1 MQTEIWK
8 LALGGLTVIFPLFY
22 FLPSSSSGM
31 MEADRSLPEFL
42 ISEEGNKKEDIR
54 NTLSGKENL
63 VYFGYLNCK
72 TVCHGSL
79 KKLKNLISKQKD
91 LRLVFVSLDP
101 EKDTE
106 ESFEKYFSDLK
117 IETKFIRLESRGRAF
132 ELARLFG
139 IMAFSS
145 DKSGDIDHPD
155 SVLWVN
161 SEGRIKGLIFEFDK
175 HWDQNPKELIKFIS
189 DKKERKPLNI

>member
-1 MQTEIWK
+1 MHTNIWK
-8 LALGGLTVIFPLFY
+8 FALGGLMVIFPLFY
-22 FLPSSSSGM
+22 FLPSTSSGII
-31 MEADRSLPEFL
+31 EADRNLPEFR
-42 ISEEGNKKEDIR
+42 IHEDDGKTEDIR
-54 NTLSGKENL
+54 KVLSGKENL

-79 KKLKNLISKQKD
+79 KKLKNFISKERG

-106 ESFEKYFSDLK
+106 ERFEKYFSDLK
-117 IETKFIRLESRGRAF
+117 VETKYIRLGSRGRAF

-145 DKSGDIDHPD
+145 DKNGDIEHPD

-161 SEGRIKGLIFEFDK
+161 SQGRIKGLIFEFDK
-175 HWDQNPKELIKFIS
+175 HWDQNPNELIKFIS
-189 DKKERKPLNI
+189 DKKEQKPQLN

>member
-1 MQTEIWK
+1 MQTDIWK
-8 LALGGLTVIFPLFY
+8 LAIGGIMVIFPLFY

-31 MEADRSLPEFL
+31 MEADRSLPEFQL
-42 ISEEGNKKEDIR
+42 NDKNGKISDIR
-54 NTLSGKENL
+54 ENLIGKENL

-79 KKLKNLISKQKD
+79 QKLKNLVSQKKD

-106 ESFEKYFSDLK
+106 DRFEQYFSDIK
-117 IETKFIRLESRGRAF
+117 SETKFIRLESRGRVF

-145 DKSGDIDHPD
+145 NKSGEIDHPD

-161 SEGRIKGLIFEFDK
+161 SQGKIKGLIFEFDK
-175 HWDQNPKELIKFIS
+175 NWDQNQKEVIQFIS
-189 DKKERKPLNI
+189 DKKEKRP

>member
-1 MQTEIWK
+1 MQTDIWK
-8 LALGGLTVIFPLFY
+8 LAIGGIMVIFPLFY

-31 MEADRSLPEFL
+31 MEADRSLPEFQL
-42 ISEEGNKKEDIR
+42 NDKNGKISDIR
-54 NTLSGKENL
+54 ENLIGKENL

-79 KKLKNLISKQKD
+79 QKLKNLVSKQKD
-91 LRLVFVSLDP
+91 LRLVFISLDP

-106 ESFEKYFSDLK
+106 DRFEQYFSDIK
-117 IETKFIRLESRGRAF
+117 SETKFIRLESRGRVF

-145 DKSGDIDHPD
+145 NKSGEIDHPD

-161 SEGRIKGLIFEFDK
+161 SQGKIKGLIFEFDK
-175 HWDQNPKELIKFIS
+175 NWDQNQKEVIQFIS
-189 DKKERKPLNI
+189 DKKEKRP

>member
-1 MQTEIWK
+1 M
-8 LALGGLTVIFPLFY
+8 VIFPLFY

-31 MEADRSLPEFL
+31 MEADRSLPEFQL
-42 ISEEGNKKEDIR
+42 NDKNGKISDIR
-54 NTLSGKENL
+54 ENLIGKENL

-79 KKLKNLISKQKD
+79 QKLKNLVSKKKD

-106 ESFEKYFSDLK
+106 DRFEQYFSDIK
-117 IETKFIRLESRGRAF
+117 SETKFIRLESRGRVF

-145 DKSGDIDHPD
+145 NKSGEIDHPD

-161 SEGRIKGLIFEFDK
+161 SQGKIKGLIFEFDK
-175 HWDQNPKELIKFIS
+175 NWDQNQKEVIQFIS
-189 DKKERKPLNI
+189 DKKEKRP

>member
-1 MQTEIWK
+1 MQTDIWK
-8 LALGGLTVIFPLFY
+8 LAIGGIMVIFPLFY

-31 MEADRSLPEFL
+31 MEADRSLPEFQL
-42 ISEEGNKKEDIR
+42 NDKNGKISDIR
-54 NTLSGKENL
+54 ENLIGKENL

-79 KKLKNLISKQKD
+79 QKLKNLVSKQKD
-91 LRLVFVSLDP
+91 LRLVFISLDP

-106 ESFEKYFSDLK
+106 DRFEQYFSDIK
-117 IETKFIRLESRGRAF
+117 SETKFIRLESRGRVF

-145 DKSGDIDHPD
+145 NKSGEIDHPD

-161 SEGRIKGLIFEFDK
+161 SQGKIKGLIFEFDK
-175 HWDQNPKELIKFIS
+175 HWDQNQKEVIQFIS
-189 DKKERKPLNI
+189 DKKEKRP

>member
-1 MQTEIWK
+1 
-8 LALGGLTVIFPLFY
+8 
-22 FLPSSSSGM
+22 M
-31 MEADRSLPEFL
+31 MEADRNLPKFQ
-42 ISEEGNKKEDIR
+42 ISEEDGKTVDIR
-54 NTLSGKENL
+54 KTLIGKENL

-72 TVCHGSL
+72 TICHGSL
-79 KKLKNLISKQKD
+79 QKLKNLISKQKN

-106 ESFEKYFSDLK
+106 ERFEKYFSDLK
-117 IETKFIRLESRGRAF
+117 SETKFIRLESRGRAF

-145 DKSGDIDHPD
+145 NKNGDIDHPD
-155 SVLWVN
+155 SVFWVN
-161 SEGRIKGLIFEFDK
+161 SQGKIKGLFFEFDK

-189 DKKERKPLNI
+189 DKKQQ

>member
-1 MQTEIWK
+1 MRMNIWK
-8 LALGGLTVIFPLFY
+8 LAIGGLTVIFPLFY
-22 FLPSSSSGM
+22 FMQSSSSGM
-31 MEADRSLPEFL
+31 MEADRNLPEFQ
-42 ISEEGNKKEDIR
+42 ISEEAGKTVDIR
-54 NTLSGKENL
+54 ETLIGKENL

-79 KKLKNLISKQKD
+79 QKLKNLISKQKD

-106 ESFEKYFSDLK
+106 ERFEKYFSDLK
-117 IETKFIRLESRGRAF
+117 SETKFIRLESRGRAF

-139 IMAFSS
+139 IIAFSS
-145 DKSGDIDHPD
+145 DKSGEIDHPD

-161 SEGRIKGLIFEFDK
+161 SQGRIKGLIFEFDK

-189 DKKERKPLNI
+189 DKKEQKFSNI

>member
-1 MQTEIWK
+1 MNIWK
-8 LALGGLTVIFPLFY
+8 LAIGGLTVIFPLFY
-22 FLPSSSSGM
+22 FMQSSSSGM
-31 MEADRSLPEFL
+31 MEADRNLPEFQ
-42 ISEEGNKKEDIR
+42 ISEEAGKTVDIR
-54 NTLSGKENL
+54 ETLIGKENL

-79 KKLKNLISKQKD
+79 QKLKNLISKQKD

-106 ESFEKYFSDLK
+106 ERFEKYFSDLK
-117 IETKFIRLESRGRAF
+117 SETKFIRLESRGRAF

-139 IMAFSS
+139 IIAFSS
-145 DKSGDIDHPD
+145 DKSGEIDHPD

-161 SEGRIKGLIFEFDK
+161 SQGRIKGLIFEFDK

-189 DKKERKPLNI
+189 DKKEQKFSNI

>member
-1 MQTEIWK
+1 MQTDIWK
-8 LALGGLTVIFPLFY
+8 LAIGGLTVIFPLFY

-31 MEADRSLPEFL
+31 MEADRNLPEFQ
-42 ISEEGNKKEDIR
+42 ISEENGKTIDIR
-54 NTLSGKENL
+54 ETLIGQENL

-79 KKLKNLISKQKD
+79 RKLKNLISERKD
-91 LRLVFVSLDP
+91 LRLIFVSLDP
-101 EKDTE
+101 ENDTE
-106 ESFEKYFSDLK
+106 ERFRKYFSDLK
-117 IETKFIRLESRGRAF
+117 SETKFIRLETRGRAF

-145 DKSGDIDHPD
+145 NKSGDIDHPD

-161 SEGRIKGLIFEFDK
+161 SQGRIKGLIFEFDK
-175 HWDQNPKELIKFIS
+175 HWDENPSKLLKFIS
-189 DKKERKPLNI
+189 DKK

>member
-1 MQTEIWK
+1 M
-8 LALGGLTVIFPLFY
+8 VIFPLFY

-31 MEADRSLPEFL
+31 MEADRSLPEFQL
-42 ISEEGNKKEDIR
+42 NDKNGKISDIR
-54 NTLSGKENL
+54 ENLIGKENL

-79 KKLKNLISKQKD
+79 QKLKNLVSKQKD
-91 LRLVFVSLDP
+91 LRLVFISLDP

-106 ESFEKYFSDLK
+106 DRFEQYFSDIK
-117 IETKFIRLESRGRAF
+117 SETKFIRLESRGRVF

-145 DKSGDIDHPD
+145 NKSGEIDHPD

-161 SEGRIKGLIFEFDK
+161 SQGKIKGLIFEFDK
-175 HWDQNPKELIKFIS
+175 HWDQNQKEVIQFIS
-189 DKKERKPLNI
+189 DKKEKRP

>member
-1 MQTEIWK
+1 MQTDIWK
-8 LALGGLTVIFPLFY
+8 LAIGGLTVIFPLFY

-31 MEADRSLPEFL
+31 MEADRNLPEFQ
-42 ISEEGNKKEDIR
+42 ISEENGKTEDIR
-54 NTLSGKENL
+54 ETLIGKENL

-79 KKLKNLISKQKD
+79 RKLKNLISERKD

-101 EKDTE
+101 EKDSE
-106 ESFEKYFSDLK
+106 ERFEKYFSDLK
-117 IETKFIRLESRGRAF
+117 SETKFIRLESRGRAF

-145 DKSGDIDHPD
+145 NKSGDIDHPD

-161 SEGRIKGLIFEFDK
+161 SQGRIKGLIFEFDK
-175 HWDQNPKELIKFIS
+175 HWDENPHKLLKFIS
-189 DKKERKPLNI
+189 DKK

>member
-1 MQTEIWK
+1 MQTDIWK
-8 LALGGLTVIFPLFY
+8 LVIGGLMVIFPLFY

-31 MEADRSLPEFL
+31 MEADRNLPEFQ
-42 ISEEGNKKEDIR
+42 ISEEYGVPTDIR
-54 NTLSGKENL
+54 EALIGKENL

-79 KKLKNLISKQKD
+79 QKLKNLISKQKD

-101 EKDTE
+101 ESDTE
-106 ESFEKYFSDLK
+106 ERFEKYFSDLK
-117 IETKFIRLESRGRAF
+117 TETKFIRLESRGRAF

-145 DKSGDIDHPD
+145 NKSGDIDHPD

-161 SEGRIKGLIFEFDK
+161 SQGRIRGLIFEFDK
-175 HWDQNPKELIKFIS
+175 HWDQNPQELIQFIS
-189 DKKERKPLNI
+189 DKKYKSL

>member
-1 MQTEIWK
+1 MDTWK
-8 LALGGLTVIFPLFY
+8 LAMGGLTVIFPLFY

-31 MEADRSLPEFL
+31 MEADRNLPQFQ
-42 ISEEGNKKEDIR
+42 ISEEEGKTTDIR
-54 NTLSGKENL
+54 DSLIGKENL

-79 KKLKNLISKQKD
+79 QKLKNLISDRKN

-101 EKDTE
+101 EKDTKE
-106 ESFEKYFSDLK
+106 RFDKYFSDLK
-117 IETKFIRLESRGRAF
+117 AETKFIRLESRGRAF

-145 DKSGDIDHPD
+145 NRNGDIDHPD

-161 SEGRIKGLIFEFDK
+161 SQGRIKGLIFEFDK

-189 DKKERKPLNI
+189 DK